1 MHAINVCILIS
12 ATVVIPESTLL
23 RNPPPVYA
31 ILGEQVQLNCIISPG
46 QLLQQYSITWDR
58 AGTVIYQSRNS
69 PPTLDDRYSIDPS
82 DLSLIIDNVQL
93 EDASEAYHCGLVV
106 ADPNVMQTYEYTNLQ
121 FYDIQL
127 IVLGKL

>member
-1 MHAINVCILIS
+1 M
-12 ATVVIPESTLL
+12 IPDSTPLQ
-23 RNPPPVYA
+23 NPPPVYA
-31 ILGEQVQLNCIISPG
+31 ILGEPVQLNCIISPG
-46 QLLQQYSITWDR
+46 QLLQQYSIMWDR
-58 AGTVIYQSRNS
+58 AGTVIYRSRDS
-69 PPTLDDRYSIDPS
+69 PPTVDDRYSIDPL

-93 EDASEAYHCGLVV
+93 EDANEAYHCGLTV